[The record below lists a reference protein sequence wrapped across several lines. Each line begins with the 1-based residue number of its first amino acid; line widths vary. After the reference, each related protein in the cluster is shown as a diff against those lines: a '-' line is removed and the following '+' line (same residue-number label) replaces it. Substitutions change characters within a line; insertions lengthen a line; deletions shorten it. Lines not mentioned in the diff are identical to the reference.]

1 MTPMLYAMP
10 PAGPEITRRALL
22 RRLQQRGVRVIAL
35 LAGHDVLGAQRPM
48 VDRIMAEINTD
59 LRRLSAGHGPT
70 APERLDVLYQ
80 PMRGPSEGE
89 EE

>member
-1 MTPMLYAMP
+1 MLSAKR

-22 RRLQQRGVRVIAL
+22 RRPRQHGVRVVAL
-35 LAGHDVLGAQRPM
+35 PAGHDVLGAQRPM
-48 VDRIMAEINTD
+48 VDRIVAEINAD

-70 APERLDVLYQ
+70 AAERLDVLYR
-80 PMRGPSEGE
+80 PIPGPREGE